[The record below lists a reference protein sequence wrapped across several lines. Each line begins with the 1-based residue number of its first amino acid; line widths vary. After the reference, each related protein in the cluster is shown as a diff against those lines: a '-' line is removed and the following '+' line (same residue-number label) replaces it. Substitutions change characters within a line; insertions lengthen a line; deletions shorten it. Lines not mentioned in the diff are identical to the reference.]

1 MLKKTL
7 LFTAAFLFLIGTA
20 YADFLDDYR
29 AAEKLQK
36 NRKFQEAAAS
46 YEKLGKKQKD
56 ASLFELCILS
66 AAKSLAAG
74 RKFEE
79 ALEVSKAIKTQEIR
93 EYAQMHAYNVCGKK
107 RQLKDVFKDTDISKW
122 PDEYAYL
129 GYFMRGSASPRAAGL
144 KDLESALAACGSD
157 QLTKEIILREL
168 GERYVM
174 LGRNAQAHAV
184 LDRLIAEGTKGRI
197 QYQAAVR
204 TKAVLLAKEKKFD
217 AADKMLARLNNAK
230 EKLQQF
236 WNLITKAKIETF
248 KGNRT
253 EAEKLYDTA
262 FAMKGVARPIIN
274 FQKIEAGRTFP
285 KYKEKK

>member
-7 LFTAAFLFLIGTA
+7 LFTAAFLFLTGTA

-29 AAEKLQK
+29 AAAKLQK
-36 NRKFQEAAAS
+36 GRKYQEAADS

-56 ASLFELCILS
+56 AGLADLCILS
-66 AAKSLAAG
+66 AVKSLASG

-79 ALEVSKAIKTQEIR
+79 ALEKSKAIKTPEIR
-93 EYAQMHAYNVCGKK
+93 EYAQMYAYNACGKK

-122 PDEYAYL
+122 PDEYAYQ

-174 LGRNAQAHAV
+174 LGRNAQAHVV

-197 QYQAAVR
+197 QYQAGVR
-204 TKAVLLAKEKKFD
+204 AKAVLLAKEKQFD
-217 AADKMLARLNNAK
+217 AADKMLARLNAK
-230 EKLQQF
+230 DKLQQF
-236 WNLITKAKIETF
+236 WNLITKAKIEIA
-248 KGNRT
+248 KGNRA
-253 EAEKLYDTA
+253 EAEQLYEKA
-262 FAMKGVARPIIN
+262 FAMKGIALPIIR
-274 FQKIEAGRTFP
+274 FQKMEAGRTFP
-285 KYKEKK
+285 KFKEKK

>member
-7 LFTAAFLFLIGTA
+7 LFTAAFLFLTGTA

-56 ASLFELCILS
+56 AGLADLCILS
-66 AAKSLAAG
+66 AVKSLAAG

-157 QLTKEIILREL
+157 QMTEEMILREL

-184 LDRLIAEGTKGRI
+184 LDRLIAKGTKGRI
-197 QYQAAVR
+197 HYQAAVR

-217 AADKMLARLNNAK
+217 AADKMLERVNGK
-230 EKLQQF
+230 DKLQQF
-236 WNLITKAKIETF
+236 WYLITKAKIETF

>member
-7 LFTAAFLFLIGTA
+7 LFTAAFLFLTGTA

-29 AAEKLQK
+29 AAAKLQK
-36 NRKFQEAAAS
+36 SRKFKEAAAS

-56 ASLFELCILS
+56 AGLADLCILS
-66 AAKSLAAG
+66 AVKSLASG

-79 ALEVSKAIKTQEIR
+79 ALEVSKAIKAQEIR
-93 EYAQMHAYNVCGKK
+93 EYAQMHAYNACGKK

-197 QYQAAVR
+197 QYQAGVR
-204 TKAVLLAKEKKFD
+204 AKAVLLAKEKQFD
-217 AADKMLARLNNAK
+217 AADKMLARLNAK
-230 EKLQQF
+230 DKLQQF
-236 WNLITKAKIETF
+236 WNLITKAKIEIA
-248 KGNRT
+248 KGNRA
-253 EAEKLYDTA
+253 EAEQLYEKA
-262 FAMKGVARPIIN
+262 FAMKGIALPIIR
-274 FQKIEAGRTFP
+274 FQKMEAGRTFP
-285 KYKEKK
+285 KFKEKK

>member
-29 AAEKLQK
+29 AAAKLQK
-36 NRKFQEAAAS
+36 SRKFKEAAAS

-56 ASLFELCILS
+56 ASLSDLCILS

-122 PDEYAYL
+122 PDEYAYQ
-129 GYFMRGSASPRAAGL
+129 GYFMRGSA
-144 KDLESALAACGSD
+144 CGSD
-157 QLTKEIILREL
+157 QMTKEIILREL

-174 LGRNAQAHAV
+174 LGRNAQAHVV

-197 QYQAAVR
+197 HYQAAVR
-204 TKAVLLAKEKKFD
+204 SKAVLLAKEKKFD
-217 AADKMLARLNNAK
+217 AADKMLERVNGK

-236 WNLITKAKIETF
+236 WYLITKAKLETA
-248 KGNRT
+248 KGNRAG
-253 EAEKLYDTA
+253 AENLYDKA
-262 FAMKGVARPIIN
+262 FAMKGIARPVIN
-274 FQKIEAGRTFP
+274 LQKMEAGRTFP

>member
-7 LFTAAFLFLIGTA
+7 LFTAAFLFLTGTA

-29 AAEKLQK
+29 AAAKLQK
-36 NRKFQEAAAS
+36 SRKFKEAAAS

-56 ASLFELCILS
+56 ASLSDLCILS

-93 EYAQMHAYNVCGKK
+93 EYAQMYAYNACGKK

-157 QLTKEIILREL
+157 QMTKEIILREL

-174 LGRNAQAHAV
+174 LGRNAQAHVV
-184 LDRLIAEGTKGRI
+184 LDRLIADGTKGRI
-197 QYQAAVR
+197 QYQAGVR
-204 TKAVLLAKEKKFD
+204 AKALLLAKEKQFD
-217 AADKMLARLNNAK
+217 AADKMLARLNGK
-230 EKLQQF
+230 DKLQQF
-236 WNLITKAKIETF
+236 WNLITKAKIEIA
-248 KGNRT
+248 KGNRA
-253 EAEKLYDTA
+253 EAEQLYEKA
-262 FAMKGVARPIIN
+262 FAMKGIALPIIR
-274 FQKIEAGRTFP
+274 FQKMEAGRTFP
-285 KYKEKK
+285 KFKEKK